1 VFVID
6 CSSQAAVALPES
18 FKHGIFSRKAMK
30 LGEIYRLIV
39 DMGIKADP
47 RGEEKIKKILEQSK
61 KKLDK
66 LEGRKKELTDKD
78 KEWNPYTDCRL
89 HYGNEDRDVMSV
101 LAGIDIGTG
110 EIVLAD
116 RLTEKG
122 TPIELVLAHHPHG
135 IGMSQLD
142 WVMRLQPEQ
151 WAKLGVPIAQAE
163 SAMAKRLKEVH
174 FGIKARNHTQVI
186 DAATL
191 LDIPFMSAHTPAD
204 SLGYQFLT
212 EYLKEKDPQT
222 LGDVVDT
229 LLEIPE
235 YQGAELIG
243 AGPEIIVGRSE
254 GSVGD
259 KFVFFTG
266 GTSPGKESIKK
277 LARAGVS
284 TFVTMH
290 MSEDLKKE
298 CEGEGMYVVI
308 AGHHSSDSIGMNLI
322 LDELEKKG
330 MKIYACSGFI
340 RHKRA

>member
-1 VFVID
+1 MVD
-6 CSSQAAVALPES
+6 CAFARTLALPES
-18 FKHGIFSRKAMK
+18 FKHNIPSRKTMK

-47 RGEEKIKKILEQSK
+47 RGEDRIKKILKESK

-66 LEGRKKELTDKD
+66 LEGKKKELADKD
-78 KEWNPYTDCRL
+78 VTWNPYTDCRL
-89 HYGNEDRDVMSV
+89 HYGDEDREVSSV
-101 LAGIDIGTG
+101 LAGIDIKTG

-122 TPIELVLAHHPHG
+122 TPIDMVLAHHPHG

-142 WVMRLQPEQ
+142 WVMRLQPEH

-174 FGIKARNHTQVI
+174 FGIKAGNHTQVI
-186 DAATL
+186 DAARL

-204 SLGYQFLT
+204 SMGYQLMT
-212 EYLKEKDPQT
+212 DLLKKKDPHT
-222 LGDVVDT
+222 LGDVVEA

-235 YQGAELIG
+235 YQGAELYG
-243 AGPEIIVGRSE
+243 AGPEIIIGKSE
-254 GSVGD
+254 GSVGE

-266 GTSPGKESIKK
+266 GTSPGKESIRK

-284 TFVTMH
+284 TIITMH
-290 MSEDLKKE
+290 LSENLKKE
-298 CEGEGMYVVI
+298 CEEEGLYVVI
-308 AGHHSSDSIGMNLI
+308 AGHQSSDSIGMNLI

-330 MKIYACSGFI
+330 MKTYACSGFI
-340 RHKRA
+340 RHKRTK